1 MYISMNTYQRPQF
14 SFMSHSGST
23 ASKEIKEITKKN
35 ITDAT
40 LLALDANLKALT
52 AKIGYET
59 VHSISLA
66 LKGDVR
72 KPKLNVVTAVD
83 ECISEIVSEEKLKND
98 LKLRAKVFEMK
109 ANALQDIANML
120 KLIL

>member
-1 MYISMNTYQRPQF
+1 MNTYQRPQF
-14 SFMSHSGST
+14 SFMSHSGNT